1 MMEEIIA
8 KVDRDLIKKELNDKT
23 YLRETNKGGNQIYV
37 FTHHN
42 SPNMMQE
49 VGRLRE
55 ISFRNAGGG
64 TGKAA
69 DIDKYDLQ
77 ENPYRQLIVWDPEAE
92 EILGGY
98 RYMLGEDIPRDKDG
112 NVLIAT
118 ARLFNYSEKFIAEY
132 LPYTI
137 ELGRSFVQPDYQTS
151 KAGAKALF
159 ALDNLWDGLGALCV
173 DHPEIKYFFGKVTM
187 YPHFNSEARDLILS
201 FMQKHFPDPEDLIK
215 PFKPLQTELTE
226 DQTDSLFS
234 SGSYKEDY
242 KILNAEV
249 RKRGVNIPPLV
260 NAYMNLSPTMKTFGT
275 AINDV
280 FGDVEETGIM
290 ITIADIFDDKKK
302 RYIESYIQNSD
313 SKANIEFK

>member
-1 MMEEIIA
+1 MKDIIG
-8 KVDRDLIKKELNDKT
+8 KIDRELIKAELNEST
-23 YLRETNKGGNQIYV
+23 FLRDTNKGGNKIFV
-37 FTHHN
+37 VTHHN
-42 SPNMMQE
+42 APNTMRE
-49 VGRLRE
+49 IGRLRE
-55 ISFRNAGGG
+55 ISFRAAGGG
-64 TGKAA
+64 TGKEA
-69 DIDKYDLQ
+69 DIDQYDIQ
-77 ENPYRQLIVWDPEAE
+77 ENPYKQLLVWDPDAE

-98 RYMLGEDIPRDKDG
+98 RYMLGDDIPRDKDG

-118 ARLFNYSEKFIAEY
+118 ARLFNYSDKFISEY
-132 LPYTI
+132 LPHTI

-173 DHPEIKYFFGKVTM
+173 DHDEIEYFFGKVTM
-187 YPHFNSEARDLILS
+187 YPHFNEEARDLILS
-201 FMQKHFPDPEDLIK
+201 FMQKHFPDDENLIV
-215 PFKPLQTELTE
+215 PHKPLQIKLTTEGRDE
-226 DQTDSLFS
+226 IFN
-234 SGSYKEDY
+234 SGNYKDDY
-242 KILNAEV
+242 KILNTEV

-302 RYIESYIQNSD
+302 RYIESYVLEDN

>member
-1 MMEEIIA
+1 MEEIIA
-8 KVDRDLIKKELNDKT
+8 KVDRDLIKQELNDKT
-23 YLRETNKGGNQIYV
+23 FLRDTNKGGNKIYI
-37 FTHHN
+37 FTYHTA
-42 SPNMMQE
+42 PNVMKE

-55 ISFRNAGGG
+55 LSFRIAGGG
-64 TGKAA
+64 TGKAS
-69 DIDKYDLQ
+69 DIDKYDVQ
-77 ENPYRQLIVWDPEAE
+77 ENPYKQLIVWDPDAE

-98 RYMLGEDIPRDKDG
+98 RYMLGEDIPKDDKG

-118 ARLFNYSEKFIAEY
+118 ARLFKYSEKFINNY

-173 DHPEIKYFFGKVTM
+173 DHAEIKYFFGKVTM
-187 YPHFNSEARDLILS
+187 YPHFNTEARDLILL
-201 FMQKHFPDPEDLIK
+201 FMQKHFPDPENLIH
-215 PFKPLQTELTE
+215 PFEPLKTNLSMDEIDKIFNTG
-226 DQTDSLFS
+226 D
-234 SGSYKEDY
+234 YKEDY
-242 KILNAEV
+242 KILNTEV

-290 ITIADIFDDKKK
+290 ITIADIFDTKKK
-302 RYIESYIQNSD
+302 RYIESYVLESD